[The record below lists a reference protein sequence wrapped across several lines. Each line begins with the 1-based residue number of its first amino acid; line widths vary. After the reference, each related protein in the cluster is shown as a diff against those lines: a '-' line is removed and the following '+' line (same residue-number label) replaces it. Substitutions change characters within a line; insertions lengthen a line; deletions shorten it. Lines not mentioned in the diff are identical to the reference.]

1 MRASTVITI
10 GAGAYLLWWLFRRG
24 RALQSFGNQVNV
36 RLINVKFKRLTLFNV
51 EVALIMEI
59 INPSGQSVSIDS
71 IAADVKLDGSNFGKI
86 NMIAPFNIPANGTQK
101 IEVPI
106 LISNTSIIPNL
117 VNIAQNITRLKAD
130 ITGSINVRGLGP
142 VPFTQNIGVA

>member
-10 GAGAYLLWWLFRRG
+10 GAGAFLLWWLFRRG

-59 INPSGQSVSIDS
+59 INPSGQSVGIDS
-71 IAADVKLDGSNFGKI
+71 IAADVKLDGSSFGKV
-86 NMIAPFNIPANGTQK
+86 NMLTPFTIPANGTQK

-142 VPFTQNIGVA
+142 VPFTQNIGVS

>member
-1 MRASTVITI
+1 MKASTVITI
-10 GAGAYLLWWLFRRG
+10 GAGAFLLWWLFRRG

-59 INPSGQSVSIDS
+59 INPSAQSVNIDS
-71 IAADVKLDGSNFGKI
+71 IAADVKLDGSSFGKV
-86 NMIAPFNIPANGTQK
+86 NMLTPFNIPANGTQK

-106 LISNTSIIPNL
+106 LISNTSLIPNL

-142 VPFTQNIGVA
+142 VPFTQNIGVS